1 MLRQA
6 AALRQR
12 VAIYG
17 ARGDMAEAVFSEV
30 RRHADVDLV
39 ALFDRA
45 MAGRRVA
52 SVPVHGAFDL
62 LSVDPNVLI
71 IAAAY
76 SGPAIYEQLK
86 PLEARMTLVP
96 LHDLKS
102 PAWSVLVPE

>member
-1 MLRQA
+1 
-6 AALRQR
+6 
-12 VAIYG
+12 
-17 ARGDMAEAVFSEV
+17 MAETVFSEV

-62 LSVDPNVLI
+62 PIINPDLLI

-76 SGPAIYEQLK
+76 SGAAIYEQLK

-96 LHDLKS
+96 LHDLTA